1 MTQLLP
7 MQQLQDPRIVIPTG
21 AAPGDIGDK
30 SDVRNNEE
38 VLRAAAQQKIN
49 LTSVEQTNRAAVR
62 PTSFFHE
69 GMANKLRGET
79 GGEDAIAAK
88 FYEIFRFGSSIQADV
103 AKAQRDLVTIGVKRL
118 KALVEIQA
126 GLGSNVANQ
135 FKDQRQS
142 IPGTTNAAPD
152 FSPTT
157 SSAPQGLAA
166 RDFRTNEQSMR
177 EAARY
182 FNGTGLGPEGVANG
196 AALETTGGVGSTL
209 SKALSGV
216 MKASGFLE
224 KGGMSTLL
232 AWKAALDA
240 EVTNLDFESQKFN
253 TEAGVKTQFNSFVG
267 VYGSG
272 LKTLESERQK
282 AHSQTLLGFNQYVSE
297 SARWHMI
304 ADLNMTFGPL
314 LGVLGL
320 NFTPFGAGTLPSD
333 LTQASIDGKGDVWGK
348 NAEGKWEKVWD
359 LKQTLLNQY
368 AKGGVMDTRVQNA
381 YGGILDE
388 FKPFFERFNE
398 RQKDLSFL
406 PGSIDDAIGGLYTNL
421 AEKIKSFN
429 EATGE
434 YIPIPDRKQWTQG
447 LLETLIDKDFDVDD
461 VLSTLGGT
469 DPLKGPVRSTKIK
482 T

>member
-1 MTQLLP
+1 ME
-7 MQQLQDPRIVIPTG
+7 QLQDPRIVIPTG
-21 AAPGDIGDK
+21 AAPGNIGDK

-49 LTSVEQTNRAAVR
+49 LTSVEQTNLAAAR

-103 AKAQRDLVTIGVKRL
+103 AKAQRELVSIGVKRL

-135 FKDQRQS
+135 FKDPRKFTPSTAQ
-142 IPGTTNAAPD
+142 AAPD
-152 FSPTT
+152 IFSTT
-157 SSAPQGLAA
+157 SSAPEALGI

-182 FNGTGLGPEGVANG
+182 FNGTGSGPEG
-196 AALETTGGVGSTL
+196 AALETTGSTL
-209 SKALSGV
+209 GKALSGV
-216 MKASGFLE
+216 MKSSGTFQKL
-224 KGGMSTLL
+224 GMSTLL

-240 EVTNLDFESQKFN
+240 EVTNLDFENQRFS

-320 NFTPFGAGTLPSD
+320 NFTPFGAGNLPSD

-348 NAEGKWEKVWD
+348 NAEGKWEKIWD
-359 LKQTLLNQY
+359 LKKSLLNQY
-368 AKGGVMDTRVQNA
+368 AKGGVMDTRVRNA

-388 FKPFFERFNE
+388 FKPFFERFNQ
-398 RQKDLSFL
+398 RQQDISFL
-406 PGSIDDAIGGLYTNL
+406 PGGIDEAVEGLYTNL

-434 YIPIPDRKQWTQG
+434 YMPIPDRKQWTEG
-447 LLETLIDKDFDVDD
+447 LLKSMIDEDFDVDS

-469 DPLKGPVRSTKIK
+469 DPLKGPVRSTKV
-482 T
+482 